1 MYGKGNEVLLK
12 AGDLL
17 KNSGKLIIFTKTA
30 VSVVLLITAAA
41 CLCRRLPQCFGTD
54 EPAALA
60 AALTLTN
67 GTYRFEKMSQKET
80 QAQEQTEET
89 TSPAPTKV
97 RNVSKRNEKKDK
109 DGYYDTYADHEGE
122 EKYDIV
128 AQQFGET
135 GVMCGNGYIKNNMG
149 IDMDFDSLLEEK
161 LPFEMKKTDSPQ
173 VLIYH
178 THTSESYMDE
188 DVDYYYESY
197 YSRTQNT
204 DYNVTSVGEILAE
217 TLTEKGITTLHDS
230 TVHDS
235 TYSGSYDR
243 SMQTIQ
249 SIMEH
254 NEDIKVV
261 IDIHR
266 DAIGSDTYKVK
277 PVFEYDGRQGA
288 QIMLMSGCDID
299 GEMGFDTW
307 EENLN
312 FALKIQNQAE
322 KMYPGMTRPLTFG
335 YFAYNEYLC
344 NGSLLIEVGT
354 DANTI
359 EEAEYTAELLGNV
372 LYEVLKK

>member
-1 MYGKGNEVLLK
+1 M
-12 AGDLL
+12 
-17 KNSGKLIIFTKTA
+17 KNSGKLIVFAKSA
-30 VSVVLLITAAA
+30 VSVVLLITAVA

-67 GTYRFEKMSQKET
+67 GTYRLDKMSQNET

-89 TSPAPTKV
+89 TSPASTKVQKV
-97 RNVSKRNEKKDK
+97 RNRNEKKDK
-109 DGYYDTYADHEGE
+109 EGYYDTYADHEGE

-128 AQQFGET
+128 AQQLGGS
-135 GVMCGNGYIKNNMG
+135 GVSCGNGYIKNNAG

-161 LPFEMKKTDSPQ
+161 LPFDMQKTDSPQ

-197 YSRTQNT
+197 YSRTQNN

-217 TLTEKGITTLHDS
+217 TLTENGITTLHDS

-249 SIMEH
+249 SIMEE

-288 QIMLMSGCDID
+288 QIMVMSGCDID

-307 EENLN
+307 KENLN
-312 FALKIQNQAE
+312 FALKINNTAE
-322 KMYPGMTRPLTFG
+322 TMYPGMTRPLTFG